1 MMWPIDFPLPQ
12 PHMLFAQKFNAPYDR
27 EVTKR
32 LKIDDDK
39 KFVPFMKALRL
50 FCFVQLKEY

>member
-1 MMWPIDFPLPQ
+1 
-12 PHMLFAQKFNAPYDR
+12 MLFAQKFNAPYDR

-32 LKIDDDK
+32 LKIDDDRK
-39 KFVPFMKALRL
+39 YVPFMKALRL